1 MVIILL
7 AFTASALAYPH
18 LPARMPIHWGAE
30 GQVNGWASRTVGALM
45 APMTALVLWL
55 VLRFLPRLDS
65 RYDASATL
73 RSGYFTIVNAV
84 ITFLVGVHL
93 LVLGYAL
100 GWPLR
105 MTALLQALVGIL
117 NIVIGSV
124 LPRLPPNRF
133 AGVRTRRTL
142 SSPEAWARANRVG
155 GRAFMISGAIMVL
168 SAPLPTP
175 WSLII
180 GLSALLV
187 AALAPLAVR

>member
-65 RYDASATL
+65 RYDASTAL
-73 RSGYFTIVNAV
+73 ASGYSTLVNAV

-93 LVLGYAL
+93 LVLGYGL

-105 MTALLQALVGIL
+105 MTALLQVLVGVL
-117 NIVIGSV
+117 NIVIGNV

-142 SSPEAWARANRVG
+142 SSPEAWARANRIG
-155 GRAFMISGAIMVL
+155 GRAFMIGGAIMVL
-168 SAPLPTP
+168 SATLPTP
-175 WSLII
+175 FGLIV
-180 GLSALLV
+180 GVSALLIATLV
-187 AALAPLAVR
+187 PLVVH